1 MERQK
6 IPNPNSL
13 EERIRKQ
20 MRIVEK
26 KKEEYEKAK
35 NKLEELHLMKKRRRD
50 CLKKR
55 IQA

>member
-20 MRIVEK
+20 VRIVEK
-26 KKEEYEKAK
+26 KEEEYKKAK
-35 NKLEELHLMKKRRRD
+35 NKLEGLLLMKKRRRK
-50 CLKKR
+50 CIKKR

>member
-20 MRIVEK
+20 VRIVEK
-26 KKEEYEKAK
+26 KEEEYKKAK
-35 NKLEELHLMKKRRRD
+35 NKLEGLLLMKKRRRE
-50 CLKKR
+50 CIKKR

>member
-35 NKLEELHLMKKRRRD
+35 NKLEGLHLMKKRRRD